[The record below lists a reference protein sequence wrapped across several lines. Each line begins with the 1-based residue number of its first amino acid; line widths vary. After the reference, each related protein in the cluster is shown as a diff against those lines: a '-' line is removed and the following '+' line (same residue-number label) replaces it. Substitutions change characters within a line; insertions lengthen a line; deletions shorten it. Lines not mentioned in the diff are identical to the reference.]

1 MSSFFQLNNVV
12 AIILL
17 TILLLHY
24 NIINV
29 SADTDEYGVEY
40 EITGDGQSQPT
51 NEQELETNI
60 EVLMQEE
67 RDALIGLFLHTDG
80 NSWSTSEKWLD
91 QNEHHCMWFGV
102 TCNQVGR
109 VISISLAANRLN
121 GTIPEILFENL
132 HIIQPLWAL
141 HSSLHTNLATM
152 RRSSPCWTTARF

>member
-51 NEQELETNI
+51 NEQ
-60 EVLMQEE
+60 
-67 RDALIGLFLHTDG
+67 
-80 NSWSTSEKWLD
+80 
-91 QNEHHCMWFGV
+91 
-102 TCNQVGR
+102 
-109 VISISLAANRLN
+109 
-121 GTIPEILFENL
+121 
-132 HIIQPLWAL
+132 
-141 HSSLHTNLATM
+141 
-152 RRSSPCWTTARF
+152 